1 MIDLEL
7 FRKNPQIF
15 ESEINNRGLKINTSI
30 GLELDK
36 VKRDLIFKIDR
47 LRSEKNL
54 ASKIISGLKEEE
66 KNKKIDQ
73 MKKINDDLK
82 KMEAELA
89 EVEDK
94 FIIHF
99 STYPNLSHST
109 TPVGKE
115 ESGNVVQSYYGKK
128 PEFDFKPKSHV
139 DLGVNLDILDEKR
152 AAKISGSRFVFLKNE
167 AVLLEFALIQYVL
180 GILTRKGFTPLL
192 PPLLVKETAMYG
204 TGFFPVEKTQY
215 YKTELDDLF
224 LIGTSEVPLCAY
236 HSDEFLDADMLPLK
250 YTAFSTCFRRE
261 AGTYGKDL
269 GGLFRVHQFDKV
281 EMFIFAHPEKS
292 WEEYEKL
299 RGILEEIM
307 QELKLHYRIVNMCTG
322 DIGAPNAKKYDLE
335 AWLPGQRRYR
345 ELASCSHDTDF
356 QARRLNIKYRD
367 GKKKE
372 LVHTM
377 NSTACAVGRT
387 LIAIYEN
394 YQDGDG
400 NIKVPEVL
408 QPYMGGIEII
418 SRKKWD
424 K

>member
-15 ESEINNRGLKINTSI
+15 ESEIKKRGLKINTSI
-30 GLELDK
+30 GLKLDK
-36 VKRDLIFKIDR
+36 VKRDLTFKIDR

-54 ASKIISGLKEEE
+54 ASKIISGLKGEE

-73 MKKINDDLK
+73 VKKINDDLK

-89 EVEDK
+89 EVEDE

-99 STYPNLSHST
+99 STYPNLSHRT
-109 TPVGKE
+109 TPVGKD

-128 PEFDFKPKSHV
+128 PEFDFKPKIHV

-180 GILTRKGFTPLL
+180 GILIRKGFTPLL
-192 PPLLVKETAMYG
+192 PPLLVKEAAMYG

-224 LIGTSEVPLCAY
+224 LIGTSEVPICAY

-299 RGILEEIM
+299 RGTLEEIM
-307 QELKLHYRIVNMCTG
+307 QGLKLHYRIVNMCTA
-322 DIGAPNAKKYDLE
+322 DIGSPNAKKYDLE
-335 AWLPGQRRYR
+335 AWLPGQKGYR

-367 GKKKE
+367 ADS
-372 LVHTM
+372 LVFD
-377 NSTACAVGRT
+377 SVR
-387 LIAIYEN
+387 LFE
-394 YQDGDG
+394 
-400 NIKVPEVL
+400 
-408 QPYMGGIEII
+408 
-418 SRKKWD
+418 SRKHATGMFPLTASTVLNVLPIQTWHAWRD
-424 K
+424 SNPQPSDS

>member
-7 FRKNPQIF
+7 FRENPKIF
-15 ESEINNRGLKINTSI
+15 KKEIKNRGLKIDINT
-30 GLELDK
+30 GLKLDIER
-36 VKRDLIFKIDR
+36 RDLILKVDK
-47 LRSEKNL
+47 LRSDKNT
-54 ASKIISGLKEEE
+54 ASKVIPSLKEGER
-66 KNKKIDQ
+66 NKKINQ

-82 KMEAELA
+82 KLEIRLAEAE
-89 EVEDK
+89 EK
-94 FIIHF
+94 FTVHF
-99 STYPNLSHST
+99 SKYPNLSHST
-109 TPVGKE
+109 TPVGKD

-128 PEFDFKPKSHV
+128 PKFDFKPKNHI
-139 DLGVNLDILDEKR
+139 DLGIDLDILDEDR

-167 AVLLEFALIQYVL
+167 AVLLELALIQYVL
-180 GILTRKGFTPLL
+180 NILTKKGFTPLS
-192 PPLLVKETAMYG
+192 PPFLVKEKAMYG

-236 HSDEFLDADMLPLK
+236 HSEEFLDAGILPLK

-269 GGLFRVHQFDKV
+269 GGMFRVHQFDKV

-292 WEEYEKL
+292 WEEYERLK
-299 RGILEEIM
+299 GTLEAIM
-307 QELKLHYRIVNMCTG
+307 QGLGFHYRIVNMCTG
-322 DIGAPNAKKYDLE
+322 DIGTPNAKKYDLE
-335 AWLPGQRRYR
+335 AWLPGQNNYR

-367 GKKKE
+367 GKRKE

-394 YQDGDG
+394 YQDGKG
-400 NIKVPEVL
+400 NIRIPEVL
-408 QPYMGGIEII
+408 LPYMNGIDII
-418 SRKKWD
+418 SAKKD

>member
-15 ESEINNRGLKINTSI
+15 ESEIKKRGLKINTSI
-30 GLELDK
+30 GLKLDK

-54 ASKIISGLKEEE
+54 ASKIISGLKGEE

-82 KMEAELA
+82 KTGADLA

-109 TPVGKE
+109 TPVGKD

-128 PEFDFKPKSHV
+128 PELDFKPKSHV

-180 GILTRKGFTPLL
+180 GILISKGFTPLL
-192 PPLLVKETAMYG
+192 PPLLVKEAAMYG

-215 YKTELDDLF
+215 YKTELDGLF

-236 HSDEFLDADMLPLK
+236 HGDEFLDADMLPLK

-269 GGLFRVHQFDKV
+269 GGVV
-281 EMFIFAHPEKS
+281 
-292 WEEYEKL
+292 
-299 RGILEEIM
+299 
-307 QELKLHYRIVNMCTG
+307 
-322 DIGAPNAKKYDLE
+322 
-335 AWLPGQRRYR
+335 
-345 ELASCSHDTDF
+345 
-356 QARRLNIKYRD
+356 
-367 GKKKE
+367 
-372 LVHTM
+372 
-377 NSTACAVGRT
+377 
-387 LIAIYEN
+387 
-394 YQDGDG
+394 
-400 NIKVPEVL
+400 
-408 QPYMGGIEII
+408 
-418 SRKKWD
+418 
-424 K
+424 

>member
-15 ESEINNRGLKINTSI
+15 ESEIKKRGLKINTSV

-54 ASKIISGLKEEE
+54 ASKIISGLKGEE
-66 KNKKIDQ
+66 KNNKIDQ
-73 MKKINDDLK
+73 VKKINDDLK

-99 STYPNLSHST
+99 STYPNLSHRT
-109 TPVGKE
+109 TPVGKD

-180 GILTRKGFTPLL
+180 GILIRKGFTPLL
-192 PPLLVKETAMYG
+192 TPLLVKEAAMYG

-236 HSDEFLDADMLPLK
+236 HGDEFMDADMLPLK

-299 RGILEEIM
+299 RGTLEEIM
-307 QELKLHYRIVNMCTG
+307 QGLKLHYRIVNMCTA
-322 DIGAPNAKKYDLE
+322 DIGAPNAKKYDME
-335 AWLPGQRRYR
+335 AWLPEQKRYR
-345 ELASCSHDTDF
+345 ELASCSHNTDF

-408 QPYMGGIEII
+408 QPYMSGIEII
-418 SRKKWD
+418 SRKKKD

>member
-15 ESEINNRGLKINTSI
+15 ESEIKKRGLKINTSI

-54 ASKIISGLKEEE
+54 ASKIISGLKGEE
-66 KNKKIDQ
+66 KNKKVDQ
-73 MKKINDDLK
+73 VKKINDDLK

-109 TPVGKE
+109 TPVGKD

-128 PEFDFKPKSHV
+128 PELDFKPKSHV

-167 AVLLEFALIQYVL
+167 AVLLEFALVQYVL
-180 GILTRKGFTPLL
+180 DILIRKGFMPLS
-192 PPLLVKETAMYG
+192 PPLLVKEAAMYG

-224 LIGTSEVPLCAY
+224 LIGTSEVPICAY

-299 RGILEEIM
+299 RGTLEEIM
-307 QELKLHYRIVNMCTG
+307 QGLKLHYRIVNMCTA

-335 AWLPGQRRYR
+335 AWLPGQKRYR

-408 QPYMGGIEII
+408 QSYMSGIEII
-418 SRKKWD
+418 SRKKKD